1 MGSSGTQMDC
11 GAERHVNAC
20 WDMYRRLQ
28 TPEAQARLLKLKGS
42 RGELMMTA
50 QAPFVLSARKA
61 QMPPEGDWRTWLFM
75 GGRGAGKT
83 RAGAEWV
90 RWAILFGRIGRVA
103 LIGPALSD
111 VREVMI
117 EGTSGLANLP
127 GYGERPVYQ
136 SSRRRLVW
144 PNGAEA
150 YAFSAEDPDS
160 LRGPQF
166 DAAWCDEIGAW
177 RYGPQTWDML
187 QMGLRLGHR
196 PQCVATTTPR
206 PVELVERLF
215 GDPRAAITRAG
226 TAENAAFL
234 SPEFM
239 QVMEAQYGGSVLGR
253 QELLGELIE
262 DAPGALFSR
271 QMIDV
276 SRISLLPQLDDV
288 VVALDPPT
296 TSGAAA
302 DACGIIG
309 VGVTSGD
316 WMARKAVVLGD
327 ASAAGLSPIEWAGRA
342 VALAEQIGAGRII
355 AEANQG
361 GEMVRQ
367 TLLSAGCRV
376 PVQLVHARVS
386 KQRRAM
392 PVATLYAQGRV
403 AHYGVLPGLEDEM
416 CRFGGEGFRGSPDR
430 VDALVWGV
438 WAMLLEQS
446 EGPRARIL

>member
-1 MGSSGTQMDC
+1 M
-11 GAERHVNAC
+11 
-20 WDMYRRLQ
+20 
-28 TPEAQARLLKLKGS
+28 
-42 RGELMMTA
+42 
-50 QAPFVLSARKA
+50 
-61 QMPPEGDWRTWLFM
+61 
-75 GGRGAGKT
+75 
-83 RAGAEWV
+83 
-90 RWAILFGRIGRVA
+90 A

-117 EGTSGLANLP
+117 EGVSGLANLP

-177 RYGPQTWDML
+177 RHGSQTWDML

-215 GDPRAAITRAG
+215 GDPRTAITRAG
-226 TAENAAFL
+226 TAENAAYL

-239 QVMEAQYGGSVLGR
+239 AVMEAQYGGSVLGR

-271 QMIDV
+271 QMIDAARV
-276 SRISLLPQLDDV
+276 ILLPELDDV
-288 VVALDPPT
+288 VVAVDPPT
-296 TSGAAA
+296 TSGATA

-309 VGVTSGD
+309 VGVTPGG
-316 WMARKAVVLGD
+316 WMTRKAVVLGD
-327 ASAAGLSPIEWAGRA
+327 ASAAGLAPIEWAGRA

-367 TLLSAGCRV
+367 TLVSAGCRV

-386 KQRRAM
+386 KRRRAT

-403 AHYGVLPGLEDEM
+403 AHCGVLPGLEDEM

-438 WAMLLEQS
+438 WAMLLEAG